1 MHPHKRHLDQAFL
14 EHQHALQ
21 VFLYKSI
28 DSQDDAQDLL
38 QECYVRLVRSPR
50 PPECTELTRAYLF
63 TIARNLVTD
72 LFRRRSVNGY
82 GKNVDVTSLEL
93 NDTSLSP
100 ERSLEL
106 NQELQC
112 LKQCI
117 QGMPEMTRHIFLLNR
132 FDEMTY
138 PQIAKALG
146 ISTRTVERRMREA
159 MTLLSKSIEVDHA

>member
-1 MHPHKRHLDQAFL
+1 MSSPKTHLDQAFID
-14 EHQHALQ
+14 HQQTLQ
-21 VFLYKSI
+21 VFLYKSVG
-28 DSQDDAQDLL
+28 SRDDAQDLL
-38 QECYVRLVRSPR
+38 HDCYVKLVKSPNA
-50 PPECTELTRAYLF
+50 PESAERTRAYLF
-63 TIARNLVTD
+63 TIARNLVID

-82 GKNVDVTSLEL
+82 DYNIDTTSLEL
-93 NDTSLSP
+93 HDTAITP